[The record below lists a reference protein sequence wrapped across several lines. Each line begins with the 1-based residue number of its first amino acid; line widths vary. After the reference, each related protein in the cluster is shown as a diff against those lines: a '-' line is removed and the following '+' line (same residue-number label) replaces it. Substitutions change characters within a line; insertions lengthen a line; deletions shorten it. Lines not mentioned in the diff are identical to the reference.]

1 MTRKRLADRRERRR
15 QKALFLGL
23 VAVLVGYG
31 FFAGDH
37 RPWHL
42 FMLRV
47 ERDQTED
54 RIAELK
60 RENLELLAQRQ
71 RLADDD
77 YALERLARE
86 KGMVRP
92 GDMVYRIVP
101 VPEGVRETVA
111 ESLAA
116 RAARQ
121 EAAAADSMRAAAT
134 PLAPL
139 STP

>member
-1 MTRKRLADRRERRR
+1 MTRKRLADRRDRRR

-23 VAVLVGYG
+23 VVALLGYG
-31 FFAGDH
+31 FFVGDH

-47 ERDQTED
+47 ERGQTED

-60 RENLELLAQRQ
+60 RDNRELLAERQ
-71 RLADDD
+71 RLSDDD

-101 VPEGVRETVA
+101 VPEGIREAVA

-116 RAARQ
+116 RTARQ

-134 PLAPL
+134 TRAPL